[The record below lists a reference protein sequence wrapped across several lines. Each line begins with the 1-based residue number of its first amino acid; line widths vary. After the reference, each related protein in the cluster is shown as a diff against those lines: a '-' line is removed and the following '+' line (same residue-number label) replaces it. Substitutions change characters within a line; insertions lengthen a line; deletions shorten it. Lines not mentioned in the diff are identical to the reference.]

1 MTRGFKKRRTIY
13 GIPVQVRA
21 EPNGTGVTPEN
32 FLVSIKH
39 PDGEIHLEYTAFYY
53 WQAFNYATTLLT
65 QPK

>member
-39 PDGEIHLEYTAFYY
+39 PSGTIDTEVRAFFY
-53 WQAFNYATTLLT
+53 WQAFNAA
-65 QPK
+65 KEMISHS